1 MLVGR
6 RRKIAI
12 VAAILI
18 AGTGIALLFRHEERR
33 DTASNSVDTP
43 SAAPVR
49 SAPASQPA
57 GQDTSAKFAGHIEPA
72 AGLSN
77 NVLETTAATTIS
89 PYKSPLEPTGS
100 IPVAEPAGREPSAR
114 FAADTVESP
123 LKWQSVRR
131 PAPAMS
137 ESDIEREPRNVPGPD
152 ARSPERR
159 HRIVDGDTLAALAH
173 RYLGGEERQLDLLA
187 YNRDILT
194 NPELLPIGKEL
205 RIPPPDFIRPAAA
218 SHFQGASHAVVSQ
231 TAEQSP
237 PAPVSSTVSPPA
249 TVARR
254 ESELRTYVV
263 QQHDTLAL
271 IARRFYGDIRHQGEL
286 LTANREQ
293 LRSAKDLRPGMKLVV
308 PAAKS
313 GQ

>member
-33 DTASNSVDTP
+33 DTSSTAVGAP
-43 SAAPVR
+43 SAAPKG
-49 SAPASQPA
+49 SAAAFQPA
-57 GQDTSAKFAGHIEPA
+57 GQDASAKLAGHIEPA

-77 NVLETTAATTIS
+77 NAESTAAKAVA
-89 PYKSPLEPTGS
+89 PYKSPLESTGS
-100 IPVAEPAGREPSAR
+100 FPLTEPAGREPSAR

-137 ESDIEREPRNVPGPD
+137 ESDIEREPSNIATPD

-173 RYLGGEERQLDLLA
+173 RYLGSEERQLDLLA

-205 RIPPPDFIRPAAA
+205 RIPPADFVSPPT
-218 SHFQGASHAVVSQ
+218 STQFPGASHGVLSP
-231 TAEQSP
+231 TIEQSP
-237 PAPVSSTVSPPA
+237 PAPVSSNVSPPSNV
-249 TVARR
+249 TRR
-254 ESELRTYVV
+254 ESEIRTYVV

-286 LTANREQ
+286 LTANRQQ
-293 LRSAKDLRPGMKLVV
+293 LRSAKDLRPGMKLIV

-313 GQ
+313 PQ

>member
-33 DTASNSVDTP
+33 DKSSTSVGTP

-49 SAPASQPA
+49 SAPTSQPA
-57 GQDTSAKFAGHIEPA
+57 GQDASATLAGHIEPA

-77 NVLETTAATTIS
+77 NSLETTAEKVVA

-100 IPVAEPAGREPSAR
+100 LPSAEPTGREPSAR

-137 ESDIEREPRNVPGPD
+137 E
-152 ARSPERR
+152 
-159 HRIVDGDTLAALAH
+159 
-173 RYLGGEERQLDLLA
+173 
-187 YNRDILT
+187 
-194 NPELLPIGKEL
+194 
-205 RIPPPDFIRPAAA
+205 
-218 SHFQGASHAVVSQ
+218 
-231 TAEQSP
+231 
-237 PAPVSSTVSPPA
+237 
-249 TVARR
+249 
-254 ESELRTYVV
+254 
-263 QQHDTLAL
+263 
-271 IARRFYGDIRHQGEL
+271 
-286 LTANREQ
+286 
-293 LRSAKDLRPGMKLVV
+293 
-308 PAAKS
+308 
-313 GQ
+313 